1 MRENKS
7 GNDDIFELVTEASG
21 KKPPSISFIY
31 FYKDRSWNGKDSVIK
46 TYSYGYFKNGDKA
59 VRVFE
64 GDMIAGMKAED
75 TNVEYDC
82 TQNSP
87 EELISVRRA
96 QRAAGN
102 RAL

>member
-1 MRENKS
+1 
-7 GNDDIFELVTEASG
+7 
-21 KKPPSISFIY
+21 
-31 FYKDRSWNGKDSVIK
+31 
-46 TYSYGYFKNGDKA
+46 
-59 VRVFE
+59 
-64 GDMIAGMKAED
+64 MKAED